1 MNKLIR
7 FCVTA
12 GLIFLLSGLLLSAC
26 GTVMGGASYPDV
38 RPHRLH
44 RIMERLDDCI

>member
-12 GLIFLLSGLLLSAC
+12 GLIFLLSGLFLSAC
-26 GTVMGGASYPDV
+26 AAAVGGASYPDFHPD
-38 RPHRLH
+38 RIH
-44 RIMERLDDCI
+44 RIMERLDSCI

>member
-12 GLIFLLSGLLLSAC
+12 GLIFLLSGLFLSAC
-26 GTVMGGASYPDV
+26 GAVMGGASYPDFH
-38 RPHRLH
+38 PHRIH

>member
-7 FCVTA
+7 FCIIA

-26 GTVMGGASYPDV
+26 GATMGGASYPDV
-38 RPHRLH
+38 RPHRIH